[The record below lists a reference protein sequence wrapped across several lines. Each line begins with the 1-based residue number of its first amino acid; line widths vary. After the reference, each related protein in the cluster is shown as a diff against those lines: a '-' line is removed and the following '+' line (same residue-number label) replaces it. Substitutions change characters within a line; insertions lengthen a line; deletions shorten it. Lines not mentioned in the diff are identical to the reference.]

1 VLGGRPAQEAAL
13 GTIARTLTSGVS
25 DVDTLPWERLRHQ
38 GSRQKLARKRR

>member
-13 GTIARTLTSGVS
+13 GTIARTLTSGVC

-38 GSRQKLARKRR
+38 GPDRNWPENVA